1 MRAGRRRA
9 RFPALFCRA
18 RGLQRADVN
27 DLRADVN
34 DLRGL
39 MDVMQDEL
47 QMQAETATPAAPPS
61 SDE

>member
-1 MRAGRRRA
+1 M